1 MQETQVQSLGWEDP
15 LEEELANPLQ
25 YSCLKNPTDRG
36 AWRAAVHGVAKSRTR
51 LSNFTFNF
59 HFHALEKKMATHSNV
74 LAWRIPG
81 TGNLVGCRANF
92 SILALRTP

>member
-36 AWRAAVHGVAKSRTR
+36 AWRAAVHGVAKELDTTEQLSIYIR
-51 LSNFTFNF
+51 LYVTCTFHRNTEICFNF
-59 HFHALEKKMATHSNV
+59 HGFQPLTFLFCEWDRQSHGS
-74 LAWRIPG
+74 
-81 TGNLVGCRANF
+81 
-92 SILALRTP
+92 